1 MKSIYWSNIRII
13 GLVDSYPQCYVAV
26 KCFSYMMEGMKNGMC
41 ETIEIEKTAYWVRKV
56 NAYLEKKGISF
67 QDIFGTTSDGK

>member
-1 MKSIYWSNIRII
+1 
-13 GLVDSYPQCYVAV
+13 
-26 KCFSYMMEGMKNGMC
+26 MMEGMEYGMC

-67 QDIFGTTSDGK
+67 QDIFGATSDEK